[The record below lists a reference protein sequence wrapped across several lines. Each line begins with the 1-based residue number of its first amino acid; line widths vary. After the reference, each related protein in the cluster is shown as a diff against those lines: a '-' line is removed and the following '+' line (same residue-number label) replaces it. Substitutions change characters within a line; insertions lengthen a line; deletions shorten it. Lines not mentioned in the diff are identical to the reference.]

1 MLPLQIF
8 FASAGIVLTTYIG
21 YVIIKSW
28 INRWK
33 QHNTSKSLA
42 SKENLPQ
49 PPSVSISLDQGKDL
63 GLIVNHFPQN
73 NLKNANPLT
82 AKTDPEPEKQQKPID
97 EFNKLVQKL
106 DEDIAEL
113 QDAQQGI
120 SLGLEE
126 CQTIHESNK
135 RLFEEVKAK
144 ITEANSSPSP

>member
-1 MLPLQIF
+1 MLPLPIF
-8 FASAGIVLTTYIG
+8 FASAGIVLTAYVGYI
-21 YVIIKSW
+21 IIKSW

-33 QHNTSKSLA
+33 QHNTSKSLD

-49 PPSVSISLDQGKDL
+49 SPSVSIPLGQGKDL
-63 GLIVNHFPQN
+63 GPIVTRFSQN
-73 NLKNANPLT
+73 NLKP
-82 AKTDPEPEKQQKPID
+82 KPKKQQTPID
-97 EFNKLVQKL
+97 EFNKLTQKL
-106 DEDIAEL
+106 DEDIAEI

-144 ITEANSSPSP
+144 ITEANSSFSP